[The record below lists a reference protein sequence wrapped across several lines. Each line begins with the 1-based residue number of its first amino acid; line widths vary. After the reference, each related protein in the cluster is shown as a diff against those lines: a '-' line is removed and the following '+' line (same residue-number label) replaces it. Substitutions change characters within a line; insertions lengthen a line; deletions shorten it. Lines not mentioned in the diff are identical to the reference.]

1 MHLII
6 CTTDICRVNAG
17 PALDSSPA
25 FTNKRTICES
35 ALVRLSRI
43 DIALELIE
51 GDVYRGHGDIEE
63 ILIDCV
69 NIDLPHDIQYYIVLG
84 ALRGD
89 NRV

>member
-1 MHLII
+1 M
-6 CTTDICRVNAG
+6 CNRICRVNGG
-17 PALDSSPA
+17 PALDGRPA
-25 FTNKRTICES
+25 LTNKRTIRES

-69 NIDLPHDIQYYIVLG
+69 NIEHPHDIHHYIVLG
-84 ALRGD
+84 ALRGE
-89 NRV
+89 NRA